1 MFLLVHYNC
10 LLEVAVS
17 SPSPDSQ
24 SNKSAPRKK
33 VSGLPLFLLRLVIM
47 FAILGGVS
55 TLFELE
61 LEFID
66 KKTWLLIVLL
76 PLGWAG
82 SLVLSAWLVG
92 TIFYNKDDHSDEA

>member
-1 MFLLVHYNC
+1 MVLPVHYNC

-24 SNKSAPRKK
+24 SAKSPARKRI
-33 VSGLPLFLLRLVIM
+33 SGVPLFLLRLVIM
-47 FAILGGVS
+47 FAILGVVS

-61 LEFID
+61 LDFID
-66 KKTWLLIVLL
+66 KKTWLLIVIL

-82 SLVLSAWLVG
+82 ALVLSAWLVG
-92 TIFYNKDDHSDEA
+92 MIFYNKDDPSDEA